1 MGISAI
7 LQAGLTKTR
16 IEALTDGIFA
26 TVMTVLV
33 LGLTVPA
40 ANLSEPEL
48 ASQIRAHWPNYIAY
62 AFSFIVLGVYWIGHH
77 NQFHYIKRSDRVFL
91 WVNILFLLTVGFV
104 PFSTS
109 LLGLYPFSPTAVRV
123 YGANLAATGLAL
135 YAVWWYATSQYR
147 LVEKDLDPH
156 ILNLAKRR
164 NIVGPIISLPGIGF
178 SFLVSRIN
186 IVLYPLLLSV

>member
-1 MGISAI
+1 M
-7 LQAGLTKTR
+7 TKTR

-91 WVNILFLLTVGFV
+91 WVNIL
-104 PFSTS
+104 SS
-109 LLGLYPFSPTAVRV
+109 
-123 YGANLAATGLAL
+123 
-135 YAVWWYATSQYR
+135 
-147 LVEKDLDPH
+147 
-156 ILNLAKRR
+156 
-164 NIVGPIISLPGIGF
+164 
-178 SFLVSRIN
+178 
-186 IVLYPLLLSV
+186 